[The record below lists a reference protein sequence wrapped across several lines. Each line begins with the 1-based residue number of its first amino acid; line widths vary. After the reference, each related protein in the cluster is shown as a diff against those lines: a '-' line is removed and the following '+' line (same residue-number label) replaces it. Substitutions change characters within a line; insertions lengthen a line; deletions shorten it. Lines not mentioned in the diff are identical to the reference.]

1 MALGKSSKFGVA
13 EGLVFERDE
22 SKFKTE
28 VQAKANDG
36 EKNNKEAGDT
46 ITITV
51 DKKESRSKRVNLLV
65 KPSVHAAA
73 TAKCEKLGISL
84 NECLNQFL
92 EKWCVE

>member
-1 MALGKSSKFGVA
+1 MALKKTSKFGA
-13 EGLVFERDE
+13 IEGLTFEKDE
-22 SKFKTE
+22 SISTTE
-28 VQAKANDG
+28 VQD
-36 EKNNKEAGDT
+36 NNTVTPKEESKGS

-51 DKKESRSKRVNLLV
+51 DKKESRSKRVNLV
-65 KPSVHAAA
+65 MKPSVHAAA